1 MNGDFSNASFTDLV
15 QLLIT
20 VDGAGKETKRK
31 ALEELLE
38 RKFCEGLIQGQQENS
53 ENS

>member
-1 MNGDFSNASFTDLV
+1 MNGDFSKASFTDLV
-15 QLLIT
+15 ELLIT
-20 VDGAGKETKRK
+20 DGVIKETKKK

-38 RKFCEGLIQGQQENS
+38 RKFCEGLIQVQQENS